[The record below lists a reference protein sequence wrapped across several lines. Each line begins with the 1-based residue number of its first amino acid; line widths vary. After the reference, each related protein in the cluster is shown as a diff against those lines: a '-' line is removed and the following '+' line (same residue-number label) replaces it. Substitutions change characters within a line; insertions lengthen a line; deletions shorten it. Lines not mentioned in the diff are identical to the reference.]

1 MVGEEQLSALSQEQA
16 KEQLQQQILAA
27 EDCQRLLS
35 SQVVVKFFNEFE
47 EKCFSAA
54 DNLPLNDREGRDRA
68 YFLITLCRKFRKTLE
83 FYAEH
88 GIFAKE
94 QLNELLAPSREKRSF
109 LGGLLGE

>member
-1 MVGEEQLSALSQEQA
+1 LALSQQQA
-16 KEQLQQQILAA
+16 AEQLQQQILAA

-35 SQVVVKFFNEFE
+35 SPVVVKFFNEFE

-88 GIFAKE
+88 GVFAKE
-94 QLNELLAPSREKRSF
+94 QLNELLSPAKVKKSL